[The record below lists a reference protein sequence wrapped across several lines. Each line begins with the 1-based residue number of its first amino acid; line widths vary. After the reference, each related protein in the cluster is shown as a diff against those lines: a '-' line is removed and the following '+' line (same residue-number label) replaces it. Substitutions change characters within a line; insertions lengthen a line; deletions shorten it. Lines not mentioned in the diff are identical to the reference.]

1 MASVPQDANVNK
13 LPELPTYRGRSIGIA
28 ILTTAQ
34 MLIGGIH
41 VFFGVLLLA
50 SEDLSFFQATV
61 AYDVYTVVF
70 GIFVAVFAFFIWH
83 GKKVGW
89 VGTIAV
95 LVFVSVADT
104 LALLDLPSIPGIPKA
119 PALAEIAYSLI
130 IILYLSKKSVRK
142 KSWS

>member
-1 MASVPQDANVNK
+1 MNRH
-13 LPELPTYRGRSIGIA
+13 PELPTYKGRSIGIV

-34 MLIGGIH
+34 LLIGGIH

-50 SEDLSFFQATV
+50 FENLNFIQATI

-70 GIFVAVFAFFIWH
+70 GVLVAVFAFLIWH
-83 GKKVGW
+83 GKKAGW
-89 VGTIAV
+89 VGTISV

-130 IILYLSKKSVRK
+130 IILYLSTEKCKEEF
-142 KSWS
+142 

>member
-1 MASVPQDANVNK
+1 MNRH
-13 LPELPTYRGRSIGIA
+13 PELPTYKGRSIGIV

-34 MLIGGIH
+34 LLIGGIH

-50 SEDLSFFQATV
+50 FEDLNFIQATV
-61 AYDVYTVVF
+61 VYDVYTVVF
-70 GIFVAVFAFFIWH
+70 GVLVAVFASLIWQ
-83 GKKVGW
+83 GKKAGW

-95 LVFVSVADT
+95 SVFVSVADT

-130 IILYLSKKSVRK
+130 IIFYLSRKNVRK
-142 KSWS
+142 NFEMKM